1 MTKRAYPINTV
12 QMHPL
17 LKTTFLYPLTVLLLL
32 TSCAQR
38 PEIAERQEAVEIA
51 VPPYAR
57 HLKGW
62 TICLDPGHG
71 GQGHIPDYK
80 RGPTGIREAEVN
92 LQVALYLREMLQG
105 SGATVIMTRLDDTY
119 VSLPRRSQIANEN
132 HADFFISLHHNAIE
146 NRPETNYTSTWYHG
160 DADESR
166 PSLDLA
172 RYIQQ
177 GVADALRL
185 PTSPAT
191 GLYSDK
197 LVATSGF
204 GVLRLTECPAVVCEA
219 SFYSN
224 PEEEARLR
232 LPDYR
237 KREAYG
243 YFLGLA
249 RYVASGFPKG
259 TLVKPSPRGVP
270 PGCDVPVV
278 IHTKTPRLQIR
289 ISDGLHE
296 RGAWMLKRQQV
307 FTDSIRVKIDGVSVP
322 FHYHRDTELIDVNI
336 EKPLSNGVHAVQTEL
351 VNYYGNHS
359 LPSPHRFKVAPPAAT
374 MRLRAWTETL
384 PFDGKSY
391 VRISATALDA
401 EGMPIADDEPFHAHT
416 HRRALLFATQA
427 LSKDGTAQF
436 YLRSLT
442 QSGAATVNVSY
453 RQKQASLKIRFAE
466 IDYGI
471 VQGQLSD
478 ANTGEPIPNV
488 HLQISS
494 LQKTA
499 TTDAQGSK
507 RALTKRA
514 YPQAQT
520 TDAQTTDA
528 QGHFFHTTDVEGE
541 TTLRIS
547 AVGYY
552 PIERQLYV
560 QANHATVIHEELH
573 PVAGSAFADKV
584 FVLHSRNAPELLTA
598 LQEMLELAGAKVHH
612 IQKSSV
618 NARIAAV
625 NAIPE
630 EGYYLRIHRA
640 PLRKGAPAVIASHY
654 RGNYDAENLLKRI
667 LEEFNAPPVTVQD
680 TATPEIQQTN
690 KMAMTLE
697 IGDAGSAV
705 EEARAIFMGAWRF
718 FKGRAAVTDAE
729 QRRFM
734 AYFL

>member
-1 MTKRAYPINTV
+1 
-12 QMHPL
+12 MHPL

-80 RGPTGIREAEVN
+80 RGPTGLREAEVN

-105 SGATVIMTRLDDTY
+105 SGATVIMTRIDDTY

-197 LVATSGF
+197 LVTTSGF

-259 TLVKPSPRGVP
+259 TLVKPSPIGVS

-278 IHTKTPRLQIR
+278 THTKTPRLQIR

-322 FHYHRDTELIDVNI
+322 FHYQRDTEIIDVNI

-359 LPSPHRFKVAPPAAT
+359 LPSPQWFKVAPPAAT
-374 MRLRAWTETL
+374 MHLRAWTETL

-401 EGMPIADDEPFHAHT
+401 EGMPIADDEPLHAHT
-416 HRRALLFATQA
+416 AHTQRRALLFATQA

-442 QSGAATVNVSY
+442 QPGTATVNVSY

-478 ANTGEPIPNV
+478 ADTGEPIPNV
-488 HLQISS
+488 LLQISS

-499 TTDAQGSK
+499 TTDTPGPK

-514 YPQAQT
+514 YPRTQT
-520 TDAQTTDA
+520 TDAHMTDAQTTDA

-547 AVGYY
+547 AAGYY

-573 PVAGSAFADKV
+573 PVAGGAFAAKV
-584 FVLHSRNAPELLTA
+584 FVLHSRNAPELLTV

-697 IGDAGSAV
+697 IGDTGSAV

-729 QRRFM
+729 KRRFM
-734 AYFL
+734 AYFM

>member
-1 MTKRAYPINTV
+1 
-12 QMHPL
+12 MHPL

-80 RGPTGIREAEVN
+80 RGPTGLREAEVN

-105 SGATVIMTRLDDTY
+105 SGATVIMTRIDDTY

-197 LVATSGF
+197 LVTTSGF

-224 PEEEARLR
+224 PAEEARLR

-259 TLVKPSPRGVP
+259 TLVKPSPIDVS
-270 PGCDVPVV
+270 PGCDVPVI

-322 FHYHRDTELIDVNI
+322 FHYQRDTELIDVNI

-359 LPSPHRFKVAPPAAT
+359 LPSPQWFKVAPPAAT
-374 MRLRAWTETL
+374 LHLRAWTETL

-401 EGMPIADDEPFHAHT
+401 EGMPIADDEPLHAHT
-416 HRRALLFATQA
+416 AHTQRRALLFATQA

-442 QSGAATVNVSY
+442 QPGTATVNVSY

-471 VQGQLSD
+471 VQGQISD
-478 ANTGEPIPNV
+478 ADTGEPIPNV
-488 HLQISS
+488 LLQISS

-499 TTDAQGSK
+499 TTDTPGPK

-514 YPQAQT
+514 YPQAHM
-520 TDAQTTDA
+520 TDA

-547 AVGYY
+547 AAGYY
-552 PIERQLYV
+552 PIERQLSV

-573 PVAGSAFADKV
+573 PVAGGAFADKV

-729 QRRFM
+729 KRRFM
-734 AYFL
+734 AYFM